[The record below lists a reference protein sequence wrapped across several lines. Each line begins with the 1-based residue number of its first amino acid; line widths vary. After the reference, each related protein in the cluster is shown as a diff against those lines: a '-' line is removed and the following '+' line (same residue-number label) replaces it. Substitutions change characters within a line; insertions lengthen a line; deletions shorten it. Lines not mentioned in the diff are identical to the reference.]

1 MNKNKTKSK
10 ALKDFQ
16 NSMHL
21 SLMKYYRE
29 VRSNNIKRGIREKK
43 RLCEN
48 SKVDM

>member
-1 MNKNKTKSK
+1 MNKNKTKSEE
-10 ALKDFQ
+10 LKDFQ

-21 SLMKYYRE
+21 SLIKYYRE
-29 VRSNNIKRGIREKK
+29 IRSNNIKLGIQRKK